1 MKENV
6 LQLSDTLN
14 SDIQKKVSN
23 IIYIVLFTWVG

>member
-23 IIYIVLFTWVG
+23 IIYIVLFT